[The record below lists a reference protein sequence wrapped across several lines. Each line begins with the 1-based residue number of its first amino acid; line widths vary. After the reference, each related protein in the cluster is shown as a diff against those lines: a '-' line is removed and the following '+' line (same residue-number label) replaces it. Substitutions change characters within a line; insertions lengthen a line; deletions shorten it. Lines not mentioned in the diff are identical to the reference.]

1 MIKKFLGQNRTVVSI
16 VLPWILLCLFLNIKY
31 YQDGDINALSRY
43 ATMRAMSMEGTFQ
56 IDQVKW
62 SMDWSQAENGHYYSN
77 KAPGPML
84 VGFPI
89 FWLIDHVKLLVD
101 HNFEKDYRRKETLG
115 YEHKVLIP
123 LLFQILPICLLVFF
137 LARYLESTGV
147 KPIAI
152 TFMTVA
158 ILFGNTASLLMTT
171 WFGHGF
177 AACLVLG
184 LFLSIFYKKW
194 MLSGLLLGFAI
205 LSDYSVGLF
214 IPGLFL
220 YLSYTNQ
227 VRRQVI
233 MNVILGGLLPGILW
247 LWYHWINFGGP
258 FSLPNMYQNPKF
270 GGDSIARQFHFIP
283 IPYFM
288 LVLLIGDERGLLF
301 TQPWVLVI
309 IAIGAWNLYKNKL
322 DKNIKAV
329 FITVLLSFILLLIM
343 NAAFTGWH
351 GGSTPGPRYLSVIL
365 PPFGVLTALIYDKL
379 SPMSRHL
386 LWISLAVSIIFGGL
400 VYGTTILAYEYHTIW
415 TWLLDYLR
423 DGKGDGLRIFI
434 YFISFLAVAVYAF
447 KINLSVSKTD
457 IYN

>member
-1 MIKKFLGQNRTVVSI
+1 MIKSLIQKNKTVVPV

-56 IDQVKW
+56 IDKVKW
-62 SMDWSQAENGHYYSN
+62 SMDWSQAEDGHYYSN

-84 VGFPI
+84 AGYPV
-89 FWLIDHVKLLVD
+89 FWLIDHIKLLVD
-101 HNFEKDYRRKETLG
+101 DNFKKDYWRKETLG

-123 LLFQILPICLLVFF
+123 LLFQIVPMCLLVFF
-137 LARYLESTGV
+137 LAMYLQSTGV
-147 KPIAI
+147 KPVAI

-184 LFLSIFYKKW
+184 LFLAIFYQKW

-214 IPGLFL
+214 TPGLIIYLL
-220 YLSYTNQ
+220 YTDQLKNQ
-227 VRRQVI
+227 VVGKI
-233 MNVILGGLLPGILW
+233 IIGGLLPGILW
-247 LWYHWINFGGP
+247 LWYHWTNFGGP
-258 FSLPNMYQNPKF
+258 LSLPNMYQNPKF
-270 GGDSIARQFHFIP
+270 GGDSIARQFHLIP

-288 LVLLIGDERGLLF
+288 LVLLFGDERGLLF
-301 TQPWVLVI
+301 TQPWVLFIVAVSI
-309 IAIGAWNLYKNKL
+309 WYLFQNRL
-322 DKNIKAV
+322 DKVLKPLFIAV
-329 FITVLLSFILLLIM
+329 LISFMLLLIM

-365 PPFGVLTALIYDKL
+365 PVFGILTAMVYDKL

-386 LWISLAVSIIFGGL
+386 MWISLAISVVFGGL
-400 VYGTTILAYEYHTIW
+400 VYGTTILAYEYYTIW
-415 TWLLDYLR
+415 TWLLDYLA

-434 YFISFLAVAVYAF
+434 YFISFAAVTIYTF
-447 KINLSVSKTD
+447 KINLNVSKTD

>member
-1 MIKKFLGQNRTVVSI
+1 MIKAFINKNQIIVSI

-43 ATMRAMSMEGTFQ
+43 AAMRAMSMEGTFQ
-56 IDQVKW
+56 IDEVKW

-84 VGFPI
+84 VGFPV
-89 FWLIDHVKLLVD
+89 FWLIDHIKLLVD
-101 HNFEKDYRRKETLG
+101 KKFEKDYRRKETLG
-115 YEHKVLIP
+115 YEHKVLLP
-123 LLFQILPICLLVFF
+123 LLFQVIPMCLLVFF
-137 LARYLESTGV
+137 IARYLYNTGV
-147 KPIAI
+147 SPIAI

-171 WFGHGF
+171 WFGHSF

-184 LFLSIFYKKW
+184 LILCILYKKW
-194 MLSGLLLGFAI
+194 ILSGLLLGLAI

-214 IPGLFL
+214 IPGLII
-220 YLSYTNQ
+220 YLSQTKQLKSQ
-227 VRRQVI
+227 VLVNI
-233 MNVILGGLLPGILW
+233 IIGGIFPGILW
-247 LWYHWINFGGP
+247 LWYHWTSFGGP

-288 LVLLIGDERGLLF
+288 LVLLFGDERGLLF

-309 IAIGAWNLYKNKL
+309 IGVGLYYLWQKRFDNQQRALFSVAI
-322 DKNIKAV
+322 V
-329 FITVLLSFILLLIM
+329 TFILLLIM

-365 PPFGVLTALIYDKL
+365 PLFGVLTALAYEKL
-379 SPMSRHL
+379 SPMVRHI
-386 LWISLAVSIIFGGL
+386 LWIGLAVSVVFGGL
-400 VYGTTILAYEYHTIW
+400 VYGTTILAFEYFTIW

-423 DGKGDGLRIFI
+423 DGKGDILRIVI
-434 YFISFLAVAVYAF
+434 YFLSFAAVTVYAF
-447 KINLSVSKTD
+447 KVNMGVTKKD